1 MSASVEFA
9 SDEAIAHLAARVLDG
24 TLPRA
29 EWTHAAHFAVALWC
43 VRHRADLAEVEGFR
57 EVILRLNDA
66 HGTVNSDSS
75 GYHHT
80 ITIAS
85 LAAARAVHDA
95 QGEAA
100 PLHAVLAGLLAGP
113 FGRTDWILAYWSRDR
128 LFSVDARRGWIAPD
142 LAPLPF

>member
-1 MSASVEFA
+1 MTELTSE
-9 SDEAIAHLAARVLDG
+9 EAIAHLTARVLDA
-24 TLPRA
+24 TLPRP

-43 VRHRADLAEVEGFR
+43 VRHRPDLAEAVRFR

-66 HGTVNSDSS
+66 HGTPNTDSS

-85 LAAARAVHDA
+85 LAAARAVHDTH
-95 QGEAA
+95 GEAA
-100 PLHAVLAGLLAGP
+100 PLHAVLADLLAGP
-113 FGRTDWILAYWSRDR
+113 YGRTDWILAYWSRER
-128 LFSVDARRGWIAPD
+128 LFSVVARRGWIAPD